1 MLALIESSLLD
12 DYKDC
17 GGMCE
22 KEFDRDDLDL
32 DEDVENEEDR
42 IADMRFDG
50 GN

>member
-1 MLALIESSLLD
+1 
-12 DYKDC
+12 
-17 GGMCE
+17 MCE